1 MSWGYLIIAG
11 LFEIIGV
18 IGVKKVSESNNLMNN
33 VVLIGGFIVS
43 FTFLSYALED
53 IPLSTA
59 YAVWTGIGTL
69 GSVIIGMIFFKEPK
83 NAFRVFCV
91 LGIIFTIIGL
101 KAVS

>member
-1 MSWGYLIIAG
+1 MAWGYLIIAG

-18 IGVKKVSESNNLMNN
+18 VGVKKVSEKNDFKNNAI
-33 VVLIGGFIVS
+33 LIGGFIVS
-43 FTFLSYALED
+43 FTFLSYAMED

-69 GSVIIGMIFFKEPK
+69 GSTIVGILFYKEPK
-83 NAFRVFCV
+83 NALRIFCI

-101 KAVS
+101 KVVS

>member
-1 MSWGYLIIAG
+1 MAWGYLIIAG

-18 IGVKKVSESNNLMNN
+18 IGVKKVSEKNDFKNNAI
-33 VVLIGGFIVS
+33 LIGGFIIS
-43 FTFLSYALED
+43 FTFLSYAMED

-69 GSVIIGMIFFKEPK
+69 GSTIVGILFYKEPK
-83 NAFRVFCV
+83 NALRIFCI

-101 KAVS
+101 KVVG

>member
-1 MSWGYLIIAG
+1 MAWGYLIIAG

-18 IGVKKVSESNNLMNN
+18 IGVKRVAERSNFLNNLI
-33 VVLIGGFIVS
+33 LIAGFIIS
-43 FTFLSYALED
+43 FTFLTYAMKD

-69 GSVIIGMIFFKEPK
+69 GSTLIGILFFKEPR
-83 NAFRVFCV
+83 NALRVFCI

-101 KAVS
+101 KLVS